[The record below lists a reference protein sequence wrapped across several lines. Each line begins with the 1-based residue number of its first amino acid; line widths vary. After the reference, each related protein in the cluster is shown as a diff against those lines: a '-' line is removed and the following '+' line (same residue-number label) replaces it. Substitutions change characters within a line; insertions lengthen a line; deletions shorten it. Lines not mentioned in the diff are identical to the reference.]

1 MKNHIYSKTIINR
14 KYYRRTLTPRPIL
27 PTPLSKIPNLLSH
40 ETQHH
45 LTYKT
50 TLYSSRNFSFCKKER
65 KKEKQQ
71 KPTAFSIPQPLH
83 LAGKRWR
90 DEETKREGKRR
101 GQYSRRKEFDER
113 EFSLPRRTHVQTP
126 ERILSYAGDPFHR
139 ARHGAPFGAS
149 VQRPWLLARGGA
161 NELRGSRF
169 ARNTWHL
176 ADATGCERDV
186 GAILARKFEESF
198 AEREGVNENVCR

>member
-65 KKEKQQ
+65 RKEKQQ
-71 KPTAFSIPQPLH
+71 KPTAFSIPQSLH
-83 LAGKRWR
+83 LAGERERRR
-90 DEETKREGKRR
+90 DEEGGEKTGAIFATKRIWWAWI
-101 GQYSRRKEFDER
+101 
-113 EFSLPRRTHVQTP
+113 LP
-126 ERILSYAGDPFHR
+126 SA
-139 ARHGAPFGAS
+139 
-149 VQRPWLLARGGA
+149 
-161 NELRGSRF
+161 
-169 ARNTWHL
+169 
-176 ADATGCERDV
+176 ADARANAGKNSFLRRWSLSSRAARRAIRRQRATALAI
-186 GAILARKFEESF
+186 GAWR
-198 AEREGVNENVCR
+198 C